1 VVGGLPTFGVWWLK
15 KEGLRREIE
24 KKEKS
29 SFSFSYLLTL
39 FFFDSGRATSQPN
52 LLGLV
57 SY

>member
-15 KEGLRREIE
+15 KEGLRGGIE

-39 FFFDSGRATSQPN
+39 FFFDNWGHAPKPN

>member
-1 VVGGLPTFGVWWLK
+1 VVEEGGVKG
-15 KEGLRREIE
+15 EIE

-39 FFFDSGRATSQPN
+39 FFFDSGRATSRPN

>member
-1 VVGGLPTFGVWWLK
+1 VVEEGGVKGRERK
-15 KEGLRREIE
+15 KGEILVFFLI
-24 KKEKS
+24 
-29 SFSFSYLLTL
+29 SFNS